1 MARININLSD
11 VLNER
16 LRTYANEKGITLT
29 SIIEHALIAYFYDL
43 ELKEKMEGL
52 LTAFFK
58 ESSIKTKYDLE
69 QKKGEQASESVKEKA
84 NF

>member
-52 LTAFFK
+52 LTGFLK

-69 QKKGEQASESVKEKA
+69 QKKEL
-84 NF
+84 

>member
-29 SIIEHALIAYFYDL
+29 SIIEHALISYFYDL

-52 LTAFFK
+52 LTDFLK
-58 ESSIKTKYDLE
+58 ESSIKTQYDLE
-69 QKKGEQASESVKEKA
+69 QKKEL
-84 NF
+84 